1 MKQIELKTKPS
12 LWVAFFIFF
21 FAFSTVS
28 LMYIFDISD
37 LVAVLGVAFTAS
49 VIIITAL
56 ISIYNSYNQKVIF
69 SDNEIRVFGIPSA
82 TVSYDEIQKISVNI
96 GGFRIYGNAQNPILI
111 SNMSSNFKE
120 AKKLL
125 SQKIRKE
132 KNVIFEGSNRL
143 IHKYFIEEDYT

>member
-1 MKQIELKTKPS
+1 MKQIELRTKPS
-12 LWVAFFIFF
+12 LWVAFFVFL
-21 FAFSTVS
+21 FAFSSIS
-28 LMYIFDISD
+28 LIYLYDISD
-37 LVAVLGVAFTAS
+37 LAVILVIACVAS
-49 VIIITAL
+49 SIIIIIL
-56 ISIYNSYNQKVIF
+56 IFIFNSYNQKVIF

-82 TVSYDEIQKISVNI
+82 TIPYDEIQKIRVSI
-96 GGFRIYGNAQNPILI
+96 GVIRIYGKSQNPILI

-143 IHKYFIEEDYT
+143 IHKYFNKE